1 MPLRSTLS
9 TPACIAF
16 IKQWRGLSLEKYQ
29 KKKGIGVIAYGH
41 KITANESF
49 DTPITVMQAET
60 LLLADMR
67 ICEAFIHKE
76 MTQIKDRFQLE
87 ALITWIFSV
96 GITQFCAKNIWPV
109 FISQPE
115 IF

>member
-1 MPLRSTLS
+1 MPLRSTHF

-16 IKQWRGLSLEKYQ
+16 IKQWQGLSLEKYHD
-29 KKKGIGVIAYGH
+29 KKGI
-41 KITANESF
+41 
-49 DTPITVMQAET
+49 
-60 LLLADMR
+60 ADMR

-87 ALITWIFSV
+87 VLITWIFSV